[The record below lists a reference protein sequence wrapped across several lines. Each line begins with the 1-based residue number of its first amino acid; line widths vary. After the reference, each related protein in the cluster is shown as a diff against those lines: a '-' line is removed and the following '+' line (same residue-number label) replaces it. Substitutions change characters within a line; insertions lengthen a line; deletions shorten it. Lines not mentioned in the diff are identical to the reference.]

1 MKSQNVV
8 KDLKQQANSEKAIFL
23 SRFFKTGPG
32 EYGYGDKFL
41 GIVVPETRKIAKRY
55 QALELKEISKLLESN
70 YHEVRLCGLIIL
82 TNQFKKSKNIK
93 HQKIIYNFY
102 LSQARKGRI
111 NNWDLV
117 DVTAPTIGSYLFNDP
132 NYLEILIKLAK
143 NRSLW
148 LRRIS
153 ILFTFAFI
161 KKGETQPTLIV
172 AKDLLADKEDLM
184 HKATGWALREV
195 GKHKKSQLIRFLKQ
209 NVSNM
214 NRTTLRYAIEKF
226 PEKER
231 KYWLNK

>member
-23 SRFFKTGPG
+23 NRFFKTGPG

-93 HQKIIYNFY
+93 QQKIIYNFY

-209 NVSNM
+209 NVRNM

>member
-93 HQKIIYNFY
+93 QQKI
-102 LSQARKGRI
+102 
-111 NNWDLV
+111 
-117 DVTAPTIGSYLFNDP
+117 
-132 NYLEILIKLAK
+132 
-143 NRSLW
+143 
-148 LRRIS
+148 
-153 ILFTFAFI
+153 
-161 KKGETQPTLIV
+161 
-172 AKDLLADKEDLM
+172 
-184 HKATGWALREV
+184 
-195 GKHKKSQLIRFLKQ
+195 
-209 NVSNM
+209 
-214 NRTTLRYAIEKF
+214 
-226 PEKER
+226 
-231 KYWLNK
+231 

>member
-1 MKSQNVV
+1 MRSQNVV

-23 SRFFKTGPG
+23 NRFFKTGPG

>member
-1 MKSQNVV
+1 MKFQNVV

-32 EYGYGDKFL
+32 EYGHGDKFL

-55 QALELKEISKLLESN
+55 QALELKEISKLLESD

-93 HQKIIYNFY
+93 QQKIIYNFY

-132 NYLEILIKLAK
+132 NYLEILTKLAK
-143 NRSLW
+143 NKSLW

-153 ILFTFAFI
+153 ILFTFAYI
-161 KKGETQPTLIV
+161 KEGKTQPTLIV
-172 AKDLLADKEDLM
+172 AKKLLADKEDLM

-195 GKHKKSQLIRFLKQ
+195 GKQKTKELISFLQANAK
-209 NVSNM
+209 NM
-214 NRTTLRYAIEKF
+214 HRTTLRYAIEKF

>member
-82 TNQFKKSKNIK
+82 TNQFKKSKNFK
-93 HQKIIYNFY
+93 QQKIIYNFY

>member
-70 YHEVRLCGLIIL
+70 DHEVRLCGLIIL

-195 GKHKKSQLIRFLKQ
+195 GKHKKSQLIIFLKQ
-209 NVSNM
+209 NVRNM

>member
-23 SRFFKTGPG
+23 NRFFKTGPG

-93 HQKIIYNFY
+93 QQKIIYNFY

>member
-93 HQKIIYNFY
+93 QQKIIYNFY

-117 DVTAPTIGSYLFNDP
+117 DVTAPTLGSYLFNDP

-172 AKDLLADKEDLM
+172 AKDLLADREDLM

-195 GKHKKSQLIRFLKQ
+195 GKHKKSQLIGFLKQ
-209 NVSNM
+209 NVCNM

>member
-93 HQKIIYNFY
+93 QQKIIYNFY

-117 DVTAPTIGSYLFNDP
+117 DVTAPTLGSYLFNDP

-172 AKDLLADKEDLM
+172 AKDLLADREDLM

-195 GKHKKSQLIRFLKQ
+195 GKHKKSQLIGFLKQ

-231 KYWLNK
+231 RYWLNK

>member
-1 MKSQNVV
+1 MKFQNVV

-32 EYGYGDKFL
+32 EYGHGDKFL
-41 GIVVPETRKIAKRY
+41 GIVVPETRKIAKKY
-55 QALELKEISKLLESN
+55 KALELKEICKLLESN

-82 TNQFKKSKNIK
+82 TNQFKKSKNTK
-93 HQKIIYNFY
+93 QQKIIYNFY

-132 NYLEILIKLAK
+132 NYLEILTKLAK
-143 NRSLW
+143 NKSLW

-161 KKGETQPTLIV
+161 KKGETQPTLII
-172 AKDLLADKEDLM
+172 AKNLLADKEDLM

-195 GKHKKSQLIRFLKQ
+195 GKQKKMELISFLQVNHK
-209 NVSNM
+209 NM
-214 NRTTLRYAIEKF
+214 HRTTLRYAIEKF

>member
-209 NVSNM
+209 NVRNM

>member
-1 MKSQNVV
+1 MRSQNVV

>member
-1 MKSQNVV
+1 MKFRNVV
-8 KDLKQQANSEKAIFL
+8 KDLKLRANPDKAIFL

-41 GIVVPETRKIAKRY
+41 GIVVPETRKIARKY
-55 QALELKEISKLLESN
+55 HALELKEISKLLESN
-70 YHEVRLCGLIIL
+70 YHEIRLCGLIIL

-93 HQKIIYNFY
+93 QQKIIYNFY
-102 LSQARKGRI
+102 LDLARKGRI

-132 NYLEILIKLAK
+132 NYLETLTKLAK
-143 NRSLW
+143 NKSLW

-161 KKGETQPTLIV
+161 KEGETQPTLII
-172 AKDLLADKEDLM
+172 AKNLLADKEDLM

-195 GKHKKSQLIRFLKQ
+195 GKQKKSQLIGFLKQ
-209 NVSNM
+209 NVSDM